1 MKLNELIEKYQC
13 RVHTPSLL
21 RDKSI
26 KYAFCSDLMSDAL
39 IVMNSIKDERIF
51 ENSILITGLTTNQS
65 IRTAEMLDVEV
76 VLLVRGKI
84 PSMKVVEL
92 AIESNVILLSTDHT
106 MFNMSGML
114 YQDGIK
120 GIISNLQ
127 W

>member
-13 RVHTPSLL
+13 RIHTPHLL
-21 RDKSI
+21 KEKNI

-51 ENSILITGLTTNQS
+51 ESSILITGLTTNQS

-76 VLLVRGKI
+76 VLLVRGKL
-84 PSMKVVEL
+84 PSTKVVDL
-92 AIESNVILLSTDHT
+92 AIDSGIILLSTDHT
-106 MFNMSGML
+106 MFNISGML

-120 GIISNLQ
+120 GIISNIQ